1 MSQPPGLD
9 KPRRL
14 LPRFHY
20 ELLACGLN
28 GHELLGLDAAEL
40 RPQDEVFARQA
51 GSTRWLRCLR
61 CDSWI
66 PLAPAEPPTLEHPPD
81 REQVELPLRGRA
93 LRDKFILR
101 LIALDRVLHF
111 VILVT
116 LAAAIFLF
124 VRNQTQLRD
133 GFYRVVADLQGGLR
147 GPSSAHR
154 GLVHELDRVFSLQSG
169 KLRTVGIV
177 VLAYGLLEGV
187 EAVGLWMAKRW
198 AEYLTFIATT
208 VLLPLEV
215 YEIITRQSVL
225 KIITFLINLAVVLYL
240 IWAKRLFGLRGGE
253 RAVEAE
259 RRRDMGWEALE
270 RTTPDHGSAALP
282 GGVAAT

>member
-9 KPRRL
+9 KPRRV

-20 ELLACGLN
+20 ELLACGLG
-28 GHELLGLDAAEL
+28 GHELLGTDAGEL
-40 RPQDEVFARQA
+40 RPQDELFARQA

-66 PLAPAEPPTLEHPPD
+66 PLAPADPPTREYPPD
-81 REQVELPLRGRA
+81 REHVALPLRGRA

-101 LIALDRVLHF
+101 LIAVDRALHF
-111 VILVT
+111 VILVA

-124 VRNQTQLRD
+124 IRHQSQLRD
-133 GFYRVVADLQGGLR
+133 SFYRVVADLQGGLR
-147 GPSSAHR
+147 GPSGAHR
-154 GLVHELDRVFSLQSG
+154 GLVRELDRVFSLQSG
-169 KLRTVGIV
+169 SLRTVGIV
-177 VLAYGLLEGV
+177 VLGYGLLEGV
-187 EAVGLWMAKRW
+187 EAVGLWLAKRW

-208 VLLPLEV
+208 LLLPLEV
-215 YEIITRQSVL
+215 YEIIARQSVL

-240 IWAKRLFGLRGGE
+240 IWSKRLFGLRGGG
-253 RAVEAE
+253 RAVEDE

-270 RTTPDHGSAALP
+270 RTAPDRDTAPVSSGAPAA
-282 GGVAAT
+282 

>member
-9 KPRRL
+9 KPHRVI
-14 LPRFHY
+14 PRFHY

-28 GHELLGLDAAEL
+28 GHELLGLDAAQL

-51 GSTRWLRCLR
+51 GSVRWLRCLR

-66 PLAPAEPPTLEHPPD
+66 PLAPAEPPSREHPPE
-81 REQVELPLRGRA
+81 REHVALPLRGRA

-101 LIALDRVLHF
+101 LIAVDRVLHF

-124 VRNQTQLRD
+124 IRHQSQLRD
-133 GFYRVVADLQGGLR
+133 SFYRVVVDLQGGLR
-147 GPSSAHR
+147 GPSSTHR
-154 GLVHELDRVFSLQSG
+154 GLVRELDRVFSLQSG

-177 VLAYGLLEGV
+177 VLAYGLLEGL
-187 EAVGLWMAKRW
+187 EAVGLWLAKRW

-208 VLLPLEV
+208 LLLPLEV

-225 KIITFLINLAVVLYL
+225 KILTLLINLAVVLYL
-240 IWAKRLFGLRGGE
+240 IWAKRLFGLRGGG

-270 RTTPDHGSAALP
+270 RTAPDRDSAPLPRGALAP
-282 GGVAAT
+282 